1 MSLDEIFTR
10 FPANLT
16 ESAWWV
22 SLFKDSFE
30 TLLMWDRYALAH
42 PVGTIVYV
50 VVLAVVALIAR
61 FVLKTMWRVVFYVL
75 VPLAVAL
82 WLYTHV
88 LRPLL

>member
-1 MSLDEIFTR
+1 MSLDALFTR

-16 ESAWWV
+16 ESAWWG
-22 SLFKDSFE
+22 SLLKAAFD
-30 TLLMWDRYALAH
+30 TLLTWGRYALAH
-42 PVGTIVYV
+42 PVGTIVCV